1 MSKSIGLAFPGQG
14 SQSPGMLSDHFSSLP
29 IFDEVFSQANE
40 ILGIDFK
47 NLINEGSAE
56 ELSSTEITQPLLLT
70 ANYAIWKS
78 LGIQPEEVS
87 LMAGHSLGEYS
98 AYVAAETLS
107 FEDALKLVSLRATY
121 MQQAVP
127 EGEGGIAAILGL
139 NREQLSSVC
148 DEVTAKGNLVSM
160 ANLNSDTQI
169 VISGTKQGVD
179 LAVNL
184 SKERGAKR
192 AVPLAMSVPSHCKL
206 MTPASIQFTEELNK
220 INFSE
225 PKTKVIQ
232 NFSVEHSDDPEII
245 KNNLVSQLYSPVRWV
260 EIMDLY
266 EQANISHFYE
276 CGPGKVLCGLIK
288 RKFKDTEINSLEDI
302 NILNSIKAN
311 D

>member
-1 MSKSIGLAFPGQG
+1 MAFPGQG
-14 SQSPGMLSDHFSSLP
+14 SQSPGMLPDHFSSLP
-29 IFDEVFSQANE
+29 IFDDVFSKAKDV
-40 ILGIDFK
+40 LGIDFK
-47 NLINEGSAE
+47 NLINEGSAD

-78 LGIQPEEVS
+78 LGIKPEEVS

-98 AYVAAETLS
+98 AYVAAEALS
-107 FEDALKLVSLRATY
+107 FEDALKLVSLRAKY

-148 DEVTAKGNLVSM
+148 DEVTAKGSLVSM
-160 ANLNSDTQI
+160 ANLNSDSQI

-206 MTPASIQFTEELNK
+206 MTPASIQLTEELNK

-245 KNNLVSQLYSPVRWV
+245 KNNLVSQLYSPVRWA

-288 RKFKDTEINSLEDI
+288 RKFKNTEINSLEDI

>member
-14 SQSPGMLSDHFSSLP
+14 SQSPGMLPDHFSCLP
-29 IFDEVFSQANE
+29 IFDDVFSKAKDV
-40 ILGIDFK
+40 LGIDFK
-47 NLINEGSAE
+47 NLINEGSAD

-78 LGIQPEEVS
+78 LGIKPEEVS

-98 AYVAAETLS
+98 AYVAAEALS
-107 FEDALKLVSLRATY
+107 FEDALKLVSLRAKY

-139 NREQLSSVC
+139 NRVQLSSVC

-160 ANLNSDTQI
+160 ANLNSDSQI

-245 KNNLVSQLYSPVRWV
+245 KNNLVSQLYSPVRWA

-288 RKFKDTEINSLEDI
+288 RKFKNTEINSLEDI
-302 NILNSIKAN
+302 NILNTIKAN

>member
-1 MSKSIGLAFPGQG
+1 MRSLVKPT
-14 SQSPGMLSDHFSSLP
+14 ML
-29 IFDEVFSQANE
+29 
-40 ILGIDFK
+40 LGIDFK
-47 NLINEGSAE
+47 NLINEGSAD

-78 LGIQPEEVS
+78 LGIKPEEVS

-98 AYVAAETLS
+98 AYVAAEALS
-107 FEDALKLVSLRATY
+107 FEDALKLVSLRAKY

-245 KNNLVSQLYSPVRWV
+245 KNNLVSQLYSPVRWA

-288 RKFKDTEINSLEDI
+288 RKFKNTEINSLEDI
-302 NILNSIKAN
+302 DILNSIKAN

>member
-14 SQSPGMLSDHFSSLP
+14 SQSPGMLPDHFSSLP
-29 IFDEVFSQANE
+29 VFDEVFSQAND

-78 LGIQPEEVS
+78 LGIKPEEVS

-98 AYVAAETLS
+98 AYVAAEALS
-107 FEDALKLVSLRATY
+107 FEDALKLVSLRAKY

-148 DEVTAKGNLVSM
+148 DEVTAKGSLVSM
-160 ANLNSDTQI
+160 ANLNSDSQI

-206 MTPASIQFTEELNK
+206 MTPASIQLTEELNK

-245 KNNLVSQLYSPVRWV
+245 KNNLVSQLYSPVRWA

-288 RKFKDTEINSLEDI
+288 RKFKNIEINSLEDI

>member
-1 MSKSIGLAFPGQG
+1 MSKSIGLVFPGQG
-14 SQSPGMLSDHFSSLP
+14 SQSPGMLPDHFSSLP
-29 IFDEVFSQANE
+29 IFDEVFNQAND

-47 NLINEGSAE
+47 NLINEGSAD

-98 AYVAAETLS
+98 AYVAAEALS

-139 NREQLSSVC
+139 NREQLSLVC
-148 DEVTAKGNLVSM
+148 NEVTASGNLVSM

-179 LAVNL
+179 LAINL

-192 AVPLAMSVPSHCKL
+192 AVPLAMSIPSHCKL

-232 NFSVEHSDDPEII
+232 NFSVEHSDDPDII
-245 KNNLVSQLYSPVRWV
+245 KNNLVSQLYSPVRWA

-276 CGPGKVLCGLIK
+276 CGPGKVLSGLIK
-288 RKFKDTEINSLEDI
+288 RKFKNTEINSLEDI
-302 NILNSIKAN
+302 NILNTIKA
-311 D
+311 DD